1 MATFAVSGRYRE
13 SDHIRC
19 MLNADVLTKKKLI
32 LKVKELAKKWQVSMP
47 IPPISFSHSQ
57 LGTKKHIKGKRGFL
71 LYDESFRKY

>member
-32 LKVKELAKKWQVSMP
+32 LKVKELAKKN
-47 IPPISFSHSQ
+47 
-57 LGTKKHIKGKRGFL
+57 GKYL
-71 LYDESFRKY
+71 C

>member
-1 MATFAVSGRYRE
+1 
-13 SDHIRC
+13 
-19 MLNADVLTKKKLI
+19 ML
-32 LKVKELAKKWQVSMP
+32 